1 MTVSGKK
8 YVVFGASGGCGK
20 HVVRCLLEGG
30 ASVRAFVRT
39 PESMTDLAHENL
51 EVVKGDLADAPA
63 VKAAIKGTDGVISL
77 AGGAQKRAFH
87 GGFLLPVVKSFHD
100 GCLEHGVKRL
110 VVQTGALVI
119 APTSM
124 MANEE
129 TSNSFLK
136 SYILRRIVGPYF
148 SVFHGCHV
156 DNDAVTEYF
165 SGLDDAANEQLNWT
179 LTRPT
184 EITEGATKG
193 KLISAEN
200 LRLPSENGTSFCDV
214 GTYYVDLMGEQDP
227 KWFHSSPFVR
237 YERPDK
243 SDLPASSSN

>member
-39 PESMTDLAHENL
+39 PEKLSDLAHVNL
-51 EVVKGDLADAPA
+51 EVVQGDLTDAAA
-63 VKAAIKGTDGVISL
+63 VKAAIKGTDAVVSL
-77 AGGAQKRAFH
+77 AGGPQERAFH
-87 GGFLLPVVKSFHD
+87 GGFLLPVVKSMQE

-110 VVQTGALVI
+110 LVQTGALVI

-129 TSNSFLK
+129 ASNSFLK
-136 SYILRRIVGPYF
+136 SIILRKIFGPYF
-148 SVFHGCHV
+148 SVWHGWHV

-165 SGLDDAANEQLNWT
+165 AGLDDAANQKLNWT
-179 LTRPT
+179 LIRPT
-184 EITEGATKG
+184 EITEGPTKG
-193 KLISAEN
+193 KLVSAEH
-200 LRLPSENGTSFCDV
+200 LKLPSENGTSACDV
-214 GTYYVDLMGEQDP
+214 GTYYVDLLGEDDP

-237 YERPDK
+237 YERADH
-243 SDLPASSSN
+243 SDVPAS

>member
-1 MTVSGKK
+1 MTVSGKN

-39 PESMTDLAHENL
+39 PENMADLAHENL
-51 EVVKGDLADAPA
+51 EVVKGDLTDADA

-77 AGGAQKRAFH
+77 AGGPQKRSFH
-87 GGFLLPVVKSFHD
+87 GGFLLPVVKSFHE

-110 VVQTGALVI
+110 VVQTGALVE

-129 TSNSFLK
+129 ASNSFLR
-136 SYILRRIVGPYF
+136 STILRKIVGPYF

-156 DNDAVTEYF
+156 DNDVVTDYF
-165 SGLDDAANEQLNWT
+165 AGLDDAANENLNWT

-184 EITEGATKG
+184 EITEGATRG
-193 KLISAEN
+193 KLVSAEH
-200 LRLPSENGTSFCDV
+200 LKLPSENGTSTCDI
-214 GTYYVDLMGEQDP
+214 GTYYVDLMGEEDP
-227 KWFHSSPFVR
+227 KWMHSSPFVR
-237 YERPDK
+237 YERADK
-243 SDLPASSSN
+243 SDVPASAN

>member
-39 PESMTDLAHENL
+39 PENMADLAHENL
-51 EVVKGDLADAPA
+51 EVVKGDLTDAVA

-77 AGGAQKRAFH
+77 AGGPQKRSFH
-87 GGFLLPVVKSFHD
+87 GGFLLPVVKSFQE

-124 MANEE
+124 MPNEE
-129 TSNSFLK
+129 ASYSFIK
-136 SYILRRIVGPYF
+136 NTILRKIVGPYF
-148 SVFHGCHV
+148 SVFHGCHI
-156 DNDAVTEYF
+156 DNDVVTEYF
-165 SGLDDAANEQLNWT
+165 AGLDEATNEKLNWT

-184 EITEGATKG
+184 EITEGATRG
-193 KLISAEN
+193 KLVSAEH
-200 LRLPSENGTSFCDV
+200 LKIPSENGTSTCDI
-214 GTYYVDLMGEQDP
+214 GTYYVDLMGED
-227 KWFHSSPFVR
+227 VAVCA
-237 YERPDK
+237 
-243 SDLPASSSN
+243 L

>member
-77 AGGAQKRAFH
+77 AGGAQKRVFH